1 MNPIEQALNQL
12 RAEGVEAQ
20 GEIGDA
26 DPMVAIGDA
35 LEEDQFDE
43 ITISTLPLGVSRW
56 LGMDLPHRAERKF
69 KLPVTTVI
77 ARS

>member
-1 MNPIEQALNQL
+1 
-12 RAEGVEAQ
+12 
-20 GEIGDA
+20 
-26 DPMVAIGDA
+26 MVAIGGA